1 MIISTNAEK
10 HLPIEIRGMLMVQMG
25 MASQVYI
32 FKFIKSYTLN
42 KYSFLYVP
50 SYLEWHFLLLIY
62 KVQYLFNIKKET
74 PLSYLEIKGGLP
86 NKEFKIK
93 SILIKTFTNI
103 ILNSERLNAFLLQ
116 LKTRQMSTLI
126 TSIQCCTICK

>member
-10 HLPIEIRGMLMVQMG
+10 QLPMEIMGMLMVYTG

-32 FKFIKSYTLN
+32 FKFIQLYTLN

-62 KVQYLFNIKKET
+62 KVQYLFTIKKK
-74 PLSYLEIKGGLP
+74 PY
-86 NKEFKIK
+86 
-93 SILIKTFTNI
+93 SIN
-103 ILNSERLNAFLLQ
+103 
-116 LKTRQMSTLI
+116 
-126 TSIQCCTICK
+126 